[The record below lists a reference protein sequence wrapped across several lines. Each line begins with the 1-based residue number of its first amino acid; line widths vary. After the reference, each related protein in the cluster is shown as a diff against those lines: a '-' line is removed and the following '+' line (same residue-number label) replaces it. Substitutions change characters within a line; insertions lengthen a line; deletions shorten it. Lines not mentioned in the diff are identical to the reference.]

1 MDGLGEKRLSSCP
14 QILEHHSTEVLFEV
28 NCSGTPFNRGAFK
41 VGCIGLEHQFHRD
54 GYKASKMEGD
64 YKASIKKVIY
74 VDFDIGMKKLGTWIS
89 NQISKLQTRLNQIS
103 RLRTRSKPGRRSTPG
118 STPSMRETLEKKKK
132 QKKRK

>member
-1 MDGLGEKRLSSCP
+1 MDGLREKRLSSCS
-14 QILEHHSTEVLFEV
+14 QILEHHSTEVILMLIV
-28 NCSGTPFNRGAFK
+28 PFNRGAFK
-41 VGCIGLEHQFHRD
+41 DGCIGLEPQFHRD

-74 VDFDIGMKKLGTWIS
+74 VDFDIGMKKLGTWIC

-118 STPSMRETLEKKKK
+118 SMPSMRETLEKKK